1 MSTLTF
7 IRHGQ
12 AGSRGTYDVLS
23 PLGQQQATCLGE
35 YLAAQ
40 NFVCDA
46 FVSGTLNR
54 QQQTAALLHAACPT
68 LPSPT
73 LLPLWNEF
81 DLTSVY
87 NGIAPQLAAAD
98 PAFAESFTALESATA
113 DPNSPVHRRW
123 TPADV
128 AVIRAWVEGR
138 YQFPGES
145 WAVFA
150 ARIRQA
156 LAELPT
162 GNVAISTS
170 ATPIGLCVAFALDT
184 PHPLRLAGA
193 LHNASLTTLRYHS
206 GDIHLQSFNATPHL
220 PDPTWRTHR

>member
-12 AGSRGTYDVLS
+12 AGSRDTYDVLS
-23 PLGQQQATCLGE
+23 PLGQQQASRLGE

-40 NFVCDA
+40 HFSPDVFITGA
-46 FVSGTLNR
+46 LNR

-68 LPSPT
+68 LPTPT
-73 LLPLWNEF
+73 VLPLWNEF

-87 NGIAPQLAAAD
+87 NGIAPQLAADD
-98 PAFAESFTALESATA
+98 PAFAESFTALELSST
-113 DPNSPVHRRW
+113 DPTSPVHRRW

-145 WAVFA
+145 WAHFS

-156 LAELPT
+156 LAELPAA
-162 GNVAISTS
+162 NILISTS
-170 ATPIGLCVAFALDT
+170 ATPIGLCVAFALDA

-193 LHNASLTTLRYHS
+193 LYNSSVTTLRFHS
-206 GDIHLQSFNATPHL
+206 GDLHLQSFNSTPHL

>member
-1 MSTLTF
+1 MSNLTF

-12 AGSRGTYDVLS
+12 AGSRHVYDVLS
-23 PLGQQQATCLGE
+23 PLGQQQATRLGE

-40 NFVCDA
+40 NFSCDL
-46 FVSGTLNR
+46 FVTGALNR
-54 QQQTAALLHAACPT
+54 QQQTAARLHAASPT
-68 LPSPT
+68 LPTPNV
-73 LLPLWNEF
+73 LPLWNEF

-87 NGIAPQLAAAD
+87 NGIAPQLAADD
-98 PAFAESFTALESATA
+98 PAFAIHFTALELAAA
-113 DPNSPVHRRW
+113 DPTSPVHRRW

-138 YQFPGES
+138 YRFPGES
-145 WAVFA
+145 WAVFT

-156 LAELPT
+156 LAELPN
-162 GNVAISTS
+162 GNIAISTS
-170 ATPIGLCVAFALDT
+170 ATPIGLCVAFALDA

-206 GDIHLQSFNATPHL
+206 GDLHLQTFNATPHL

>member
-12 AGSRGTYDVLS
+12 AGSRDTYDVLS
-23 PLGQQQATCLGE
+23 PLGQQQACRLGE

-40 NFVCDA
+40 SFPCDLFVTGA
-46 FVSGTLNR
+46 LNR
-54 QQQTAALLHAACPT
+54 QKQTAALLQAASPT
-68 LPSPT
+68 LPAPT
-73 LLPLWNEF
+73 VLPLWNEF

-87 NGIAPQLAAAD
+87 NGIAPQLAAED
-98 PAFAESFTALESATA
+98 PVFAESFTALELATA
-113 DPNSPVHRRW
+113 DPASPVHRRW

-145 WAVFA
+145 WAVFS

-162 GNVAISTS
+162 GNILISTS
-170 ATPIGLCVAFALDT
+170 ATPIGLCVAYALDT

-193 LHNASLTTLRYHS
+193 LHNASVTTLRFHS
-206 GDIHLQSFNATPHL
+206 GDLHLQSFNSTPHL
-220 PDPTWRTHR
+220 TDPTWRTHR

>member
-23 PLGQQQATCLGE
+23 PLGQQQASRLGE

-40 NFVCDA
+40 NFSCDL
-46 FVSGTLNR
+46 FVTGALNR
-54 QQQTAALLHAACPT
+54 QQQTAALLQAASPT
-68 LPSPT
+68 LPAPT
-73 LLPLWNEF
+73 VLPLWNEF

-87 NGIAPQLAAAD
+87 NGIAPQLAAEDPVFAASFSALELSTAD
-98 PAFAESFTALESATA
+98 PA
-113 DPNSPVHRRW
+113 SPVHRRW

-145 WAVFA
+145 WAVFS

-156 LAELPT
+156 LAELPS
-162 GNVAISTS
+162 GNILISTS
-170 ATPIGLCVAFALDT
+170 ATPIALCVAFTLDS

-193 LHNASLTTLRYHS
+193 LYNASVTTLRDHS
-206 GDIHLQSFNATPHL
+206 GDLYLQAFNSTPHL
-220 PDPTWRTHR
+220 SDPTWRTLR